1 MKKWFD
7 TPKVI
12 IRIKGEPFNPLKND
26 ESESSIFTESVMQNL
41 LNYET
46 AGTIYSY
53 NHGYNEITS
62 FSTKERKPIKIPGG
76 SMTITI
82 LAAVAFSFILQYLP
96 SGAQVFFTQFCI
108 PSLLK
113 SFMGVI
119 IAITG
124 PFIFISIVS
133 GILSIDNIDTVNSVG
148 TKIISRFIGISLVTA
163 IVTTIISEMF
173 YSVITFESDA
183 DFTLNEVVE
192 LFVSVIP
199 TNLFKPFIEG
209 TILQIVIIAFFIS
222 FCILNLEKF
231 TPNVRMIVS
240 ELDRIVKKMFYLT
253 SKIMTATIFLC
264 IVDTITRVELKNILD
279 TWSIIVITYAI
290 YIIICAWLLIR
301 LAVKNKITVK
311 EFLNKI
317 WEAAFISMTTGSN
330 SASIQKNFEVAVN
343 EFKIDEKF
351 VNFWLPLSHSILR
364 PGSTQ
369 ALLLAVFYAAHIS
382 GETISVIELLVA
394 IFLSLQL
401 SIATPPSS
409 GGLFPIFACIL
420 QQMNLPLDAIGPLII
435 AGVFCINI
443 PAAMSI
449 IIKNCELIDIAYK
462 LNYIDNTEGKNGSTF
477 A

>member
-1 MKKWFD
+1 
-7 TPKVI
+7 
-12 IRIKGEPFNPLKND
+12 
-26 ESESSIFTESVMQNL
+26 
-41 LNYET
+41 
-46 AGTIYSY
+46 
-53 NHGYNEITS
+53 
-62 FSTKERKPIKIPGG
+62 
-76 SMTITI
+76 
-82 LAAVAFSFILQYLP
+82 
-96 SGAQVFFTQFCI
+96 
-108 PSLLK
+108 
-113 SFMGVI
+113 
-119 IAITG
+119 
-124 PFIFISIVS
+124 
-133 GILSIDNIDTVNSVG
+133 
-148 TKIISRFIGISLVTA
+148 
-163 IVTTIISEMF
+163 
-173 YSVITFESDA
+173 
-183 DFTLNEVVE
+183 
-192 LFVSVIP
+192 
-199 TNLFKPFIEG
+199 
-209 TILQIVIIAFFIS
+209 
-222 FCILNLEKF
+222 
-231 TPNVRMIVS
+231 
-240 ELDRIVKKMFYLT
+240 MFYLT

-290 YIIICAWLLIR
+290 YIVICAWLLIR

-317 WEAAFISMTTGSN
+317 WETAFISMTTGSN

-382 GETISVIELLVA
+382 GETISVIELL
-394 IFLSLQL
+394 
-401 SIATPPSS
+401 SS

-449 IIKNCELIDIAYK
+449 IIKNCELMDIAYK